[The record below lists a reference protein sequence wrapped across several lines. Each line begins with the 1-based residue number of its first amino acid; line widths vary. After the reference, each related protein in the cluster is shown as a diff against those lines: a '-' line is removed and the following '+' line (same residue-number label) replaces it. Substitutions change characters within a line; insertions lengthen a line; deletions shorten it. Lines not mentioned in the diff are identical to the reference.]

1 MAFLFSDNAQKVLIH
16 LQDNADTN
24 ETAQDIAD
32 ATGLPIKTVQ
42 GIVTS
47 ALKRRG
53 LADRKEV
60 EGFEKKVIYLTA
72 AGLEVDP
79 MTEKP
84 E

>member
-1 MAFLFSDNAQKVLIH
+1 MAFLFSDNAQKVITF
-16 LQDNADTN
+16 LQNTAGTDQ
-24 ETAQDIAD
+24 TAQDIAD
-32 ATGLPIKTVQ
+32 ATGLPVKTVQ

-60 EGFEKKVIYLTA
+60 DYLDKKVIYLTA
-72 AGLEVDP
+72 AGLETDP
-79 MTEKP
+79 MMEKP

>member
-1 MAFLFSDNAQKVLIH
+1 MAFLFSENAQKVITH
-16 LQDNADTN
+16 LQNTAGTDQ
-24 ETAQDIAD
+24 TAQDIAD

-42 GIVTS
+42 GVVTS

-79 MTEKP
+79 TMEKP